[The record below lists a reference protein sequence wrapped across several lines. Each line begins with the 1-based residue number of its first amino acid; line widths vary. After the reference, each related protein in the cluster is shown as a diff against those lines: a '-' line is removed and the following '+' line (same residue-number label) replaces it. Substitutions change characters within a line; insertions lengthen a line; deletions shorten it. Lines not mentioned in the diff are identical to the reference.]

1 MISCARVA
9 HPHLVISKINVIII
23 IIIIIIII
31 MIIMNLLPYG
41 RKGGKGVGADEGAVE
56 EGDRKEQD

>member
-9 HPHLVISKINVIII
+9 HPHLVISKINVIV
-23 IIIIIIII
+23 IIIII
-31 MIIMNLLPYG
+31 MIIIMNLLPYG
-41 RKGGKGVGADEGAVE
+41 RKGGEGVGADEGAVE